1 MTSCAST
8 SATPLKTEAMYKV
21 RFHLG
26 RGEHFMHW
34 QIKSKLNTGDGT
46 GAKEVVS
53 YVDPQHKSIAMFGCR
68 LRVQPS
74 TAQKIH
80 DGANKSVCA
89 WIECEHTQ
97 VVDKPIVMTIFD
109 TRISF
114 NPKRSVHWMTEEGE
128 IKDGEFMPLI
138 VTNERELFIIPTYE

>member
-1 MTSCAST
+1 MTLCAST
-8 SATPLKTEAMYKV
+8 SATPQKTEAMYKV
-21 RFHLG
+21 RFHLA
-26 RGEHFMHW
+26 RGANFMKW
-34 QIKSKLNTGDGT
+34 QLTDPNGDKQYFNPENKL
-46 GAKEVVS
+46 
-53 YVDPQHKSIAMFGCR
+53 IAMFGCR

-97 VVDKPIVMTIFD
+97 VVDKPIPMTIFD

>member
-1 MTSCAST
+1 MTLCAST

-21 RFHLG
+21 RFHLA
-26 RGEHFMHW
+26 RGANFMKW
-34 QIKSKLNTGDGT
+34 QLTDPNGD
-46 GAKEVVS
+46 KQYFNPE
-53 YVDPQHKSIAMFGCR
+53 HKSIAMFGCR

>member
-1 MTSCAST
+1 M
-8 SATPLKTEAMYKV
+8 K
-21 RFHLG
+21 
-26 RGEHFMHW
+26 W
-34 QIKSKLNTGDGT
+34 QLTDPNGD
-46 GAKEVVS
+46 KQYFNPE
-53 YVDPQHKSIAMFGCR
+53 HKSIAMFGCR

>member
-1 MTSCAST
+1 
-8 SATPLKTEAMYKV
+8 MYKV

-26 RGEHFMHW
+26 RGKNFMKW
-34 QIKSKLNTGDGT
+34 QVKYLGTEYGGDD
-46 GAKEVVS
+46 VVN
-53 YVDPQHKSIAMFGCR
+53 YVDPEHKSIAMFGCR

-74 TAQKIH
+74 KAQEIH

-89 WIECEHTQ
+89 WIACEHTQ
-97 VVDKPIVMTIFD
+97 VVDKPMPMTIFD

-128 IKDGEFMPLI
+128 IKDGEFIPLI

>member
-1 MTSCAST
+1 
-8 SATPLKTEAMYKV
+8 MYKV
-21 RFHLG
+21 RFHLA
-26 RGEHFMHW
+26 RGANFMKW
-34 QIKSKLNTGDGT
+34 QLTDPNGDKQYFNPENKL
-46 GAKEVVS
+46 
-53 YVDPQHKSIAMFGCR
+53 IAMFGCR

-97 VVDKPIVMTIFD
+97 VVDKPMPMTIFD

-114 NPKRSVHWMTEEGE
+114 NPKRSIHWMTEEGE
-128 IKDGEFMPLI
+128 IKDGEFIPLI
-138 VTNERELFIIPTYE
+138 VTSERELFIIPTYE